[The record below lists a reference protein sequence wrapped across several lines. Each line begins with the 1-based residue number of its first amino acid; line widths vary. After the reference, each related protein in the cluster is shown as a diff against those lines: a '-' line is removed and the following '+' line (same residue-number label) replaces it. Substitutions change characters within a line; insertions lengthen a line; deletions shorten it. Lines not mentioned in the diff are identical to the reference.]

1 MNEGE
6 SVFRDYLKGYDES
19 NFRSTRFSVWF
30 NTPEEYFSEQLKIYR
45 VRFYEFDVYQ
55 SVQPSEDA
63 MSVHQAY
70 QEKYA
75 PVGSIDAGA
84 GSSLPIKVYSDYV
97 QVVENLSDKA
107 RF

>member
-1 MNEGE
+1 
-6 SVFRDYLKGYDES
+6 
-19 NFRSTRFSVWF
+19 
-30 NTPEEYFSEQLKIYR
+30 LKIYR
-45 VRFYEFDVYQ
+45 VRFNEVNAYQ
-55 SVQPSEDA
+55 SIQPAEDA
-63 MSVHQAY
+63 MTVHQAY

>member
-1 MNEGE
+1 M
-6 SVFRDYLKGYDES
+6 
-19 NFRSTRFSVWF
+19 T
-30 NTPEEYFSEQLKIYR
+30 
-45 VRFYEFDVYQ
+45 
-55 SVQPSEDA
+55 
-63 MSVHQAY
+63 VHQAY